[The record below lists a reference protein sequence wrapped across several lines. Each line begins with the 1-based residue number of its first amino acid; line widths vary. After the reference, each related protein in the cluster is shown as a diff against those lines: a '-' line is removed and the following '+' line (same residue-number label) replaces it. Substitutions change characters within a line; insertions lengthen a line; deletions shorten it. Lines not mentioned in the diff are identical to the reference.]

1 MAAPYG
7 LNIPKNPPAKRMID
21 MRSLDY
27 GASGPEQP
35 YPVYQFSGYRT
46 RWEWPAHNP
55 FGPVALGPQDNHP
68 PYHGGSGGIL
78 P

>member
-1 MAAPYG
+1 VA
-7 LNIPKNPPAKRMID
+7 IPTNAPAKRTID

-27 GASGPEQP
+27 GAAGPEVP
-35 YPVYQFSGYRT
+35 YPVYQFSGYRN
-46 RWEWPAHNP
+46 RWEWPGHNP
-55 FGPVALGPQDNHP
+55 FAGETLVNNVP